1 MATTRPPLAPAVSAS
16 AAGTG
21 SHAVPTE
28 TPATLAARSL
38 SSSTLAP
45 QDARQRISTAAFR
58 LFSQKGYSCTS
69 VQDIAEEAGVQK
81 SILYYYYESK
91 EGLYHTLL
99 SESASRLRGM
109 LDVALNATGITCP
122 VIASLDQP
130 DPIPTRRRGKST
142 TQRLPAGKSVTR
154 LLGEFVE
161 TLLSAARDN
170 REPVRFFMAH
180 IFAPD
185 ADRPPDRAD
194 DMQRIAPR
202 ITQHLVKLG
211 QARGE
216 IRGDADLL
224 ERLLLGAV
232 QYSITRHLR
241 SPEQEPLFPGT
252 GQRIVR
258 ALLAGFAGRGPIGKS
273 KSPSPPE
280 PVRRSPSAKVNKPS
294 TPRASSS
301 KAPRTRG
308 RVDKKR

>member
-1 MATTRPPLAPAVSAS
+1 MPPTRPPFAPAVSAS
-16 AAGTG
+16 SAGSAVAA
-21 SHAVPTE
+21 SE
-28 TPATLAARSL
+28 TTPSVAARV
-38 SSSTLAP
+38 STSPSLAP
-45 QDARQRISTAAFR
+45 QDARQRISAAAFR

-69 VQDIAEEAGVQK
+69 VHDIAEEAGVQK

-91 EGLYHTLL
+91 EALYHTLL
-99 SESASRLRGM
+99 FESAVRLRGM
-109 LDVALNATGITCP
+109 LDAALSATGLTCP
-122 VIASLDQP
+122 LATVLDGP
-130 DPIPTRRRGKST
+130 EANGARRHGKSAAGA
-142 TQRLPAGKSVTR
+142 LLAGKSVAR

-161 TLLSAARDN
+161 TLLGAARDN

-202 ITQHLVKLG
+202 ITQHLIKLG

-216 IRGDADLL
+216 LRGDADLL

-241 SPEQEPLFPGT
+241 SPEQEPLLPGT

-258 ALLAGFAGRGPIGKS
+258 ALIAGFAGKGSARGPIAASRPARSASPTKS
-273 KSPSPPE
+273 KLTK
-280 PVRRSPSAKVNKPS
+280 PVTARESAKKG
-294 TPRASSS
+294 TGRRA
-301 KAPRTRG
+301 A
-308 RVDKKR
+308 VDKKR